1 MDAGDLGAADSGDA
15 VAGCIVLLFLFSPLI
30 FLLVFFFIGRMTEGM
45 HLRRLARREEAVRGM
60 LVTDLRRFP
69 GDVETGKTPA
79 MVVGEACIATDYW
92 KSFLSSIR
100 KIFGGEMKSYQTLV
114 DRARREATLRML
126 ESARTLG
133 YNAVCNVRLDTAD
146 IGGGSMAARQVA
158 VTIEMLATGTAYRVT
173 EKP

>member
-1 MDAGDLGAADSGDA
+1 MDSGDLGAAGSGDA
-15 VAGCIVLLFLFSPLI
+15 AAGCVVLLFLFSPLI
-30 FLLVFFFIGRMTEGM
+30 LLVVFFFIGRLTEGG
-45 HLRRLARREEAVRGM
+45 HLRRLARREAAVRGM

-69 GDVETGKTPA
+69 GDVETGKPPA
-79 MVVGEACIATDYW
+79 LVVGEACIATDYW

-100 KIFGGEMKSYQTLV
+100 KIFGGEMRSYQTLV

-126 ESARTLG
+126 ETARSLG

-146 IGGGSMAARQVA
+146 VGGAAMAAKQVA
-158 VTIEMLATGTAYRVT
+158 VTIEILATGTAYRVT